1 MVLVLWDDQPEPYY
15 VALTSRHG
23 DRLVLRVG
31 DKTVTATP
39 RSLREVWH
47 GQYVLLWQTPPN
59 YHGSIRTGDSNET
72 VGWLR
77 DQLSSLVGT
86 SLDNARPN
94 VFDVD
99 LEAAVLEFQA
109 AEGLLTDGIVGP
121 ATWIRVAD
129 RLNLPAP
136 NLDG

>member
-1 MVLVLWDDQPEPYY
+1 M
-15 VALTSRHG
+15 T
-23 DRLVLRVG
+23 
-31 DKTVTATP
+31 
-39 RSLREVWH
+39 
-47 GQYVLLWQTPPN
+47 
-59 YHGSIRTGDSNET
+59 
-72 VGWLR
+72 R
-77 DQLSSLVGT
+77 DY
-86 SLDNARPN
+86 